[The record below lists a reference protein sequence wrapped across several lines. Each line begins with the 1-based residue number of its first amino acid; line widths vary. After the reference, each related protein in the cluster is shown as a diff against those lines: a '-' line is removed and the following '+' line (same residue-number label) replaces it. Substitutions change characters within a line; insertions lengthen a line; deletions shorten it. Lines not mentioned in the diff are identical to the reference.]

1 MNIMINS
8 YCNLQ
13 CPYCFAD
20 NEINMCEEKSMTE
33 ENFDKIIEILKNNN
47 INDIR
52 LIGGE
57 PTIHPMFGYF
67 LTKLAKDDFFNHIHF
82 FSNMTFGKELRELI
96 INLNDV
102 KEISILPNFNSEEIT
117 GNKFEL
123 IKENIK
129 ELKKYNIVDCVG
141 INIYKPNQDLS
152 HIYEI
157 VKELKLKR
165 IRWVI
170 VSPNH
175 KIDKEFDI
183 KKHFNQFYNKL
194 IELFDFAIEQKCIL
208 SLDCSDIPMCAF
220 TKEQYYEL
228 TLRNPN
234 LLKTHS
240 CNVVLDINTKL
251 EAFRCFGMSDSYK
264 IQLTSKSKIETIE
277 KLIKSNIDEKD
288 TLLFEE
294 CKDCPRYKA
303 RGKSCSCMVYRIN
316 RGDN

>member
-1 MNIMINS
+1 MNIMMNS
-8 YCNLQ
+8 YCNLK

-33 ENFDKIIEILKNNN
+33 ENFDKIIKILKNNN

-67 LTKLAKDDFFNHIHF
+67 LTKLAKDDFFKHIHF

-96 INLNDV
+96 INLNDI
-102 KEISILPNFNSEEIT
+102 KEISILPNFNNEEIT

-129 ELKKYNIVDCVG
+129 ELKKYKIVDTVG
-141 INIYKPNQDLS
+141 INIYKPDQDLN

-157 VKELKLKR
+157 VKELKLKS

-175 KIDKEFDI
+175 KIEKDFDV
-183 KKHFNQFYNKL
+183 KKHFNQFYDKL
-194 IELFDFAIEQKCIL
+194 IELFDFAIEQRCSL
-208 SLDCSDIPMCAF
+208 RLDCSDIPMCAF

-240 CNVVLDINTKL
+240 CEVVLDVNTKL
-251 EAFRCFGMSDSYK
+251 EAFRCFGMSEKYK
-264 IQLTSKSKIETIE
+264 VQLTSKSKVKTIE
-277 KLIKSNIDEKD
+277 ELIKSNVDENDK
-288 TLLFEE
+288 LLFEE
-294 CKDCPRYKA
+294 CKECPRYKI
-303 RGKSCSCMVYRIN
+303 RGKSCGCMVYREEK
-316 RGDN
+316 